1 MQGPMYSVWW
11 HLSDADPRMVSR
23 CELMVR
29 ILCRA
34 TLLKDDDCRLKGQSR
49 WARTCMR
56 CELGSLE
63 DAAHMI
69 MQCPVGTLNRGL
81 LNRELSEICP
91 TIDPQE
97 FLGVVLGRDI
107 DGWDF
112 DDMRPLREVSAKYV
126 SLMYYDTLR
135 ARTGVG

>member
-1 MQGPMYSVWW
+1 
-11 HLSDADPRMVSR
+11 
-23 CELMVR
+23 
-29 ILCRA
+29 
-34 TLLKDDDCRLKGQSR
+34 
-49 WARTCMR
+49 
-56 CELGSLE
+56 
-63 DAAHMI
+63 MI